1 MSRLQYSL
9 SEKGNVAVIKI
20 GGRLDVET
28 SPEFHKR
35 LKELIDKGMK
45 NVVVNM
51 GKLNFIASSGLGVL
65 IDLNSTLGKNGGKL
79 VLSSMSDKIAK
90 IFNLLGF
97 TNLFETYESDQKAID
112 AF

>member
-35 LKELIDKGMK
+35 LKELIDKGTK
-45 NVVVNM
+45 NVVINM
-51 GKLNFIASSGLGVL
+51 GKLIFIASAGLGVL
-65 IDLNSTLGKNGGKL
+65 INLNSAIEKNGGKL

-90 IFNLLGF
+90 IFKLLGF
-97 TNLFETYESDQKAID
+97 INLFEIYESDQKAVD

>member
-9 SEKGNVAVIKI
+9 SEQGNIAVIKI

-35 LKELIDKGMK
+35 LKELIDKGT
-45 NVVVNM
+45 NNFVINM
-51 GKLNFIASSGLGVL
+51 GKLIFIASAGLGVL
-65 IDLNSTLGKNGGKL
+65 INLNSAIEKNGGKL

-90 IFNLLGF
+90 IFKLLGF
-97 TNLFETYESDQKAID
+97 INLFKIYESDQKALD

>member
-9 SEKGNVAVIKI
+9 SEQGNIAVIKI

-35 LKELIDKGMK
+35 LKELVDKGTK
-45 NVVVNM
+45 NVVINM
-51 GKLNFIASSGLGVL
+51 GKLIFIASAGLGVL
-65 IDLNSTLGKNGGKL
+65 INLNGAIKKNGGKL

-90 IFNLLGF
+90 IFKLLGF
-97 TNLFETYESDQKAID
+97 INLFETYESDQKAID

>member
-35 LKELIDKGMK
+35 LKELVDKGTK
-45 NVVVNM
+45 NVVINM
-51 GKLNFIASSGLGVL
+51 GKLIFIASAGLGVL
-65 IDLNSTLGKNGGKL
+65 INLNSAIEKNGGKL

-90 IFNLLGF
+90 IFKLLGF
-97 TNLFETYESDQKAID
+97 INLFEIYESDQKALD